1 METNKTQTEQLTQD
15 AVSRRL
21 FRGYSKKINDWV
33 YGDLI
38 YTPSGEFRILNFT
51 FALSD
56 SITETYTINELVE
69 KKSVGQFSGVF
80 DKKGNNIYEGDII
93 SDEEYERQ
101 DVIVFENGCFGYIN
115 DYGFL
120 IPFNDTN
127 LSIVKVVG
135 NIYENSLA
143 ESTS

>member
-1 METNKTQTEQLTQD
+1 MNTNKTQAEQLTQD

-21 FRGYSKKINDWV
+21 FRGFSKKNNNWV

-69 KKSVGQFSGVF
+69 KKSVGQFIGVF
-80 DKKGNNIYEGDII
+80 DKKGNNIFEGDII
-93 SDEEYERQ
+93 SDKEDGRK
-101 DVIVFENGCFGYIN
+101 DVIVFENGCFGYFN

-127 LSIVKVVG
+127 LSFVKIVG
-135 NIYENSLA
+135 NIYENSLT